1 MMGHSSLKIRRD
13 VTTGPSTP
21 GNELVVSF
29 RQCPLIG
36 DRSLICELS
45 VIEDWINGRDWQHHV
60 NCFGGKSS
68 RSIQGEKML

>member
-1 MMGHSSLKIRRD
+1 MMGHSICRD
-13 VTTGPSTP
+13 VTSGPSTP

-29 RQCPLIG
+29 WQFPLIG

-45 VIEDWINGRDWQHHV
+45 VIEDWINGPDSQHHV
-60 NCFGGKSS
+60 HCFGGKSS